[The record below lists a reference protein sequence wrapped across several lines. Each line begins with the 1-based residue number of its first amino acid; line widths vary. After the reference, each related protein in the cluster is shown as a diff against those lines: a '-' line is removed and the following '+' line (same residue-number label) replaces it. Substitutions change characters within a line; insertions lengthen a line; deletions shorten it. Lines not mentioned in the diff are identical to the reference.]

1 MNFYQMNNLKIIF
14 FGTPD
19 FSLDTLKYLHNSNHK
34 LISVV
39 SSADKKSGRGLKIK
53 YSPVKNYCI
62 QNQISLLQ
70 PENLKCID
78 FQNDLKNLKADL
90 YVIVAFKFL
99 PKEVWSI
106 PKMGSINIHASL
118 LPNLRGAAPIN
129 WSLIYGHNKTG
140 LTSFFLDENID
151 TERFTSIDIRIY
163 DLEKDIKN
171 LTLQF
176 EEILFKLDDIS
187 NNMAD
192 LESEL
197 ILKLEKSNIE
207 SKKEN
212 IENYQDTTEEDLEIK
227 EKNTLGKIVI
237 SDNIDAENDKDS
249 SDLNIEKEKNSLLK
263 ELSSLNPEEQMQ
275 YALDQMMKKNY
286 NDSKNILDDFIKNF
300 PENQLSGSAHFW
312 LGKIYL
318 FETNYRKAAIVF
330 GEGVQKFPNSI
341 KAPEMYYELAKSLKE
356 MDKIS
361 ESCKTLALL
370 AQNYEGNKFTK
381 DPEKIK
387 DKLNCD

>member
-1 MNFYQMNNLKIIF
+1 MKYISLFLLLFILTINLNKSFAEDSLTIKQQLDRIMEEVKDLNKAVF
-14 FGTPD
+14 NKSFD
-19 FSLDTLKYLHNSNHK
+19 NEKLNSLDES
-34 LISVV
+34 
-39 SSADKKSGRGLKIK
+39 
-53 YSPVKNYCI
+53 
-62 QNQISLLQ
+62 
-70 PENLKCID
+70 ID
-78 FQNDLKNLKADL
+78 A
-90 YVIVAFKFL
+90 
-99 PKEVWSI
+99 
-106 PKMGSINIHASL
+106 
-118 LPNLRGAAPIN
+118 
-129 WSLIYGHNKTG
+129 
-140 LTSFFLDENID
+140 
-151 TERFTSIDIRIY
+151 ERFTSIDIRIY

-187 NNMAD
+187 NDMVD
-192 LESEL
+192 LESKL
-197 ILKLEKSNIE
+197 ISKFEKNNIE
-207 SKKEN
+207 LRKEN
-212 IENYQDTTEEDLEIK
+212 IENNKAATNQDLEIE

-237 SDNIDAENDKDS
+237 SDDNTKNVKETS
-249 SDLNIEKEKNSLLK
+249 ELNVEKEKNSLLQEVSNLK
-263 ELSSLNPEEQMQ
+263 PEEQMQ

-286 NDSKNILDDFIKNF
+286 NDSKNILDHFIENF

-361 ESCKTLALL
+361 ESCKTLILL
-370 AQNYEGNKFTK
+370 EQNYEGNKFTK

>member
-1 MNFYQMNNLKIIF
+1 M
-14 FGTPD
+14 
-19 FSLDTLKYLHNSNHK
+19 KY
-34 LISVV
+34 
-39 SSADKKSGRGLKIK
+39 
-53 YSPVKNYCI
+53 
-62 QNQISLLQ
+62 ISLLLILFILTINFNKSFAEDALTIKQ
-70 PENLKCID
+70 QLDRIMEEVK
-78 FQNDLKNLKADL
+78 DLNKA
-90 YVIVAFKFL
+90 VF
-99 PKEVWSI
+99 
-106 PKMGSINIHASL
+106 
-118 LPNLRGAAPIN
+118 
-129 WSLIYGHNKTG
+129 NK
-140 LTSFFLDENID
+140 SFDNEKLNSLDESID

-187 NNMAD
+187 NDMAD

-212 IENYQDTTEEDLEIK
+212 TENYQTTTEEDLEIE

-237 SDNIDAENDKDS
+237 SDNNKAENDKDS
-249 SDLNIEKEKNSLLK
+249 SDLNVEKEKNSLLK

-286 NDSKNILDDFIKNF
+286 NDSKIILDDFIKNF

-370 AQNYEGNKFTK
+370 AKNYEGNKFTK

>member
-1 MNFYQMNNLKIIF
+1 MKYISLFLILFILTINFNKSFAEDALTIKQQLDRIMEEVKDLNKAVFNKSFDNEKLN
-14 FGTPD
+14 
-19 FSLDTLKYLHNSNHK
+19 SLDES
-34 LISVV
+34 
-39 SSADKKSGRGLKIK
+39 
-53 YSPVKNYCI
+53 
-62 QNQISLLQ
+62 
-70 PENLKCID
+70 
-78 FQNDLKNLKADL
+78 
-90 YVIVAFKFL
+90 
-99 PKEVWSI
+99 
-106 PKMGSINIHASL
+106 
-118 LPNLRGAAPIN
+118 
-129 WSLIYGHNKTG
+129 
-140 LTSFFLDENID
+140 ID

-187 NNMAD
+187 NDMAD

-212 IENYQDTTEEDLEIK
+212 IENYQDSTDEDLEIE

-237 SDNIDAENDKDS
+237 SDNNKAENDKDS
-249 SDLNIEKEKNSLLK
+249 SDLNVEKEKNSLLK

-286 NDSKNILDDFIKNF
+286 NDSKNILDEFIKNF

-370 AQNYEGNKFTK
+370 EQNYEGNKFTK

>member
-1 MNFYQMNNLKIIF
+1 M
-14 FGTPD
+14 
-19 FSLDTLKYLHNSNHK
+19 KY
-34 LISVV
+34 
-39 SSADKKSGRGLKIK
+39 
-53 YSPVKNYCI
+53 
-62 QNQISLLQ
+62 ISLFLILFILTINFNKSFAEDALTIKQ
-70 PENLKCID
+70 QLDRIMEEVK
-78 FQNDLKNLKADL
+78 DLNKA
-90 YVIVAFKFL
+90 VF
-99 PKEVWSI
+99 
-106 PKMGSINIHASL
+106 
-118 LPNLRGAAPIN
+118 
-129 WSLIYGHNKTG
+129 NK
-140 LTSFFLDENID
+140 SFDNEKLNALDESID

-187 NNMAD
+187 NDMAD

-212 IENYQDTTEEDLEIK
+212 IENYQDTTEEDLEIE

-237 SDNIDAENDKDS
+237 SDNNKAENDKDS
-249 SDLNIEKEKNSLLK
+249 SEINVEKEKNSLLK

-286 NDSKNILDDFIKNF
+286 NDSKNILDYFIKNF

-370 AQNYEGNKFTK
+370 AKNYEGNKFTK

>member
-1 MNFYQMNNLKIIF
+1 M
-14 FGTPD
+14 
-19 FSLDTLKYLHNSNHK
+19 KY
-34 LISVV
+34 
-39 SSADKKSGRGLKIK
+39 
-53 YSPVKNYCI
+53 
-62 QNQISLLQ
+62 ISLFLILFILTINFNKLFAEDALTIKQ
-70 PENLKCID
+70 QLDRIMEEVK
-78 FQNDLKNLKADL
+78 DLNKA
-90 YVIVAFKFL
+90 VF
-99 PKEVWSI
+99 
-106 PKMGSINIHASL
+106 
-118 LPNLRGAAPIN
+118 
-129 WSLIYGHNKTG
+129 NK
-140 LTSFFLDENID
+140 SFDNEKLNFLDESID
-151 TERFTSIDIRIY
+151 AERFTAVDIRIY

-187 NNMAD
+187 NDMAD

-207 SKKEN
+207 LKKEN
-212 IENYQDTTEEDLEIK
+212 IENYQDTTEEDIEIE

-237 SDNIDAENDKDS
+237 SDNNKAENDKDS
-249 SDLNIEKEKNSLLK
+249 SDLNVEKEKNSLLK

-286 NDSKNILDDFIKNF
+286 NDSKNILDEFIKNF

-370 AQNYEGNKFTK
+370 AKNYEGNKFTK

>member
-1 MNFYQMNNLKIIF
+1 M
-14 FGTPD
+14 
-19 FSLDTLKYLHNSNHK
+19 KY
-34 LISVV
+34 
-39 SSADKKSGRGLKIK
+39 
-53 YSPVKNYCI
+53 
-62 QNQISLLQ
+62 ISLFLLLFTLTI
-70 PENLKCID
+70 NLNKSFAEDALTIKQQLD
-78 FQNDLKNLKADL
+78 RITEEIKDLNKA
-90 YVIVAFKFL
+90 VF
-99 PKEVWSI
+99 
-106 PKMGSINIHASL
+106 
-118 LPNLRGAAPIN
+118 
-129 WSLIYGHNKTG
+129 NK
-140 LTSFFLDENID
+140 SFDNEKLNTLDESID

-163 DLEKDIKN
+163 DLDKDIKN

-187 NNMAD
+187 NDMVD

-197 ILKLEKSNIE
+197 ISKIEKINI
-207 SKKEN
+207 KPKEN
-212 IENYQDTTEEDLEIK
+212 IENSKAKSEDDLEI
-227 EKNTLGKIVI
+227 EEENTLGKIVL
-237 SDNIDAENDKDS
+237 SDKDTTENEGDS
-249 SDLNIEKEKNSLLK
+249 SDLNIEKKKNSLLEK
-263 ELSSLNPEEQMQ
+263 VSNLAPEEQMQ

-286 NDSKNILDDFIKNF
+286 NESKNILDQFIENF

-356 MDKIS
+356 MDKIP
-361 ESCKTLALL
+361 ESCKTLTLL
-370 AQNYEGNKFTK
+370 EQNYDGNKFTK

>member
-1 MNFYQMNNLKIIF
+1 MKYISLFLILFILTINFNKSFAEDALTIKQQLDRIMEEVKDLNKAVFNKSFDNEKLN
-14 FGTPD
+14 
-19 FSLDTLKYLHNSNHK
+19 SLDE
-34 LISVV
+34 
-39 SSADKKSGRGLKIK
+39 R
-53 YSPVKNYCI
+53 
-62 QNQISLLQ
+62 
-70 PENLKCID
+70 
-78 FQNDLKNLKADL
+78 
-90 YVIVAFKFL
+90 
-99 PKEVWSI
+99 
-106 PKMGSINIHASL
+106 
-118 LPNLRGAAPIN
+118 
-129 WSLIYGHNKTG
+129 
-140 LTSFFLDENID
+140 ID

-187 NNMAD
+187 NDMAD

-212 IENYQDTTEEDLEIK
+212 IENYQDTTEEDLEIE

-237 SDNIDAENDKDS
+237 SDNNKAENDKDS
-249 SDLNIEKEKNSLLK
+249 SDLNVEKEKNSLLK

-286 NDSKNILDDFIKNF
+286 NDSKNILDEFIKNF

>member
-1 MNFYQMNNLKIIF
+1 MKYISLFLLLFILTINLNKSFAEDALTIKQQLDRIMEEVKDLNKAVF
-14 FGTPD
+14 NKSFD
-19 FSLDTLKYLHNSNHK
+19 NEKLNSLDES
-34 LISVV
+34 
-39 SSADKKSGRGLKIK
+39 
-53 YSPVKNYCI
+53 
-62 QNQISLLQ
+62 
-70 PENLKCID
+70 ID
-78 FQNDLKNLKADL
+78 A
-90 YVIVAFKFL
+90 
-99 PKEVWSI
+99 
-106 PKMGSINIHASL
+106 
-118 LPNLRGAAPIN
+118 
-129 WSLIYGHNKTG
+129 
-140 LTSFFLDENID
+140 
-151 TERFTSIDIRIY
+151 ERFTSIDIRIY

-187 NNMAD
+187 DDMVD
-192 LESEL
+192 LESKL
-197 ILKLEKSNIE
+197 ISKFEKNNIE
-207 SKKEN
+207 LRKEN
-212 IENYQDTTEEDLEIK
+212 IENNTATIDEDLEIE

-237 SDNIDAENDKDS
+237 SDDNTKNVKEP
-249 SDLNIEKEKNSLLK
+249 SDLNVEKEKNSLLQEVSNLK
-263 ELSSLNPEEQMQ
+263 PEEQMQ

-286 NDSKNILDDFIKNF
+286 NDSKNILDNFIENF

-356 MDKIS
+356 MDKIP
-361 ESCKTLALL
+361 ESCKTLTLL
-370 AQNYEGNKFTK
+370 EQNYEGNKFTK

>member
-1 MNFYQMNNLKIIF
+1 M
-14 FGTPD
+14 
-19 FSLDTLKYLHNSNHK
+19 KY
-34 LISVV
+34 
-39 SSADKKSGRGLKIK
+39 
-53 YSPVKNYCI
+53 
-62 QNQISLLQ
+62 ISLLLILFILTINFNKSFAEDALTIKQ
-70 PENLKCID
+70 QLDRIMEEVK
-78 FQNDLKNLKADL
+78 DLNKA
-90 YVIVAFKFL
+90 VF
-99 PKEVWSI
+99 
-106 PKMGSINIHASL
+106 
-118 LPNLRGAAPIN
+118 
-129 WSLIYGHNKTG
+129 NK
-140 LTSFFLDENID
+140 SFDNKKLNSLDESID

-187 NNMAD
+187 NDMAD

-197 ILKLEKSNIE
+197 ISKLEKSNIE

-212 IENYQDTTEEDLEIK
+212 IENYQATTEEDLEIE

-237 SDNIDAENDKDS
+237 SDNNNAENDKDS
-249 SDLNIEKEKNSLLK
+249 SELKAEKEKNSLLQ

-370 AQNYEGNKFTK
+370 AKNYEGNKFTK

>member
-1 MNFYQMNNLKIIF
+1 MKYISLFLILFILTINFNKSFAEDALTIKQQLDRIMEEVKDLNKAVFNKSFDNKKLN
-14 FGTPD
+14 
-19 FSLDTLKYLHNSNHK
+19 SLDES
-34 LISVV
+34 
-39 SSADKKSGRGLKIK
+39 
-53 YSPVKNYCI
+53 
-62 QNQISLLQ
+62 
-70 PENLKCID
+70 
-78 FQNDLKNLKADL
+78 
-90 YVIVAFKFL
+90 
-99 PKEVWSI
+99 
-106 PKMGSINIHASL
+106 
-118 LPNLRGAAPIN
+118 
-129 WSLIYGHNKTG
+129 
-140 LTSFFLDENID
+140 ID

-187 NNMAD
+187 NDMAD

-237 SDNIDAENDKDS
+237 SDNIDAKNDKDS

-356 MDKIS
+356 MDKFP
-361 ESCKTLALL
+361 ESCKTLVLL
-370 AQNYEGNKFTK
+370 EQNYEGNKFTN

>member
-1 MNFYQMNNLKIIF
+1 MKYISLFLLLFILTINLNKSFAEDALTIKQQLDRIMEEVKDLNKAVF
-14 FGTPD
+14 NKSFD
-19 FSLDTLKYLHNSNHK
+19 NEKLNSLDES
-34 LISVV
+34 
-39 SSADKKSGRGLKIK
+39 
-53 YSPVKNYCI
+53 
-62 QNQISLLQ
+62 
-70 PENLKCID
+70 ID
-78 FQNDLKNLKADL
+78 A
-90 YVIVAFKFL
+90 
-99 PKEVWSI
+99 
-106 PKMGSINIHASL
+106 
-118 LPNLRGAAPIN
+118 
-129 WSLIYGHNKTG
+129 
-140 LTSFFLDENID
+140 
-151 TERFTSIDIRIY
+151 ERFTSIDIRIY

-187 NNMAD
+187 NDMVD
-192 LESEL
+192 LESKL
-197 ILKLEKSNIE
+197 ISKFEKSNIE
-207 SKKEN
+207 PRKEN
-212 IENYQDTTEEDLEIK
+212 IENNKATTDEDLEIE

-237 SDNIDAENDKDS
+237 SDDNTKSVKEPSK
-249 SDLNIEKEKNSLLK
+249 LNVEKEKNSLLQEVSNLK
-263 ELSSLNPEEQMQ
+263 PEEQMQ

-286 NDSKNILDDFIKNF
+286 NDSKNILNHFIENF

-356 MDKIS
+356 MDKIP
-361 ESCKTLALL
+361 ESCKTLTLL
-370 AQNYEGNKFTK
+370 EQNYEGNKFTK

>member
-1 MNFYQMNNLKIIF
+1 MKYLSLFLLLFILTINLNKSFAEDALTIKQQLDRIMEEVKDLNKAVF
-14 FGTPD
+14 NKSFD
-19 FSLDTLKYLHNSNHK
+19 NEKLNSLDES
-34 LISVV
+34 
-39 SSADKKSGRGLKIK
+39 
-53 YSPVKNYCI
+53 
-62 QNQISLLQ
+62 
-70 PENLKCID
+70 ID
-78 FQNDLKNLKADL
+78 A
-90 YVIVAFKFL
+90 
-99 PKEVWSI
+99 
-106 PKMGSINIHASL
+106 
-118 LPNLRGAAPIN
+118 
-129 WSLIYGHNKTG
+129 
-140 LTSFFLDENID
+140 
-151 TERFTSIDIRIY
+151 ERFTSIDIRIY

-187 NNMAD
+187 NDMVD
-192 LESEL
+192 LESKL
-197 ILKLEKSNIE
+197 ISKFEKSNIE
-207 SKKEN
+207 PRKEN
-212 IENYQDTTEEDLEIK
+212 IENNKASTDEDLEIE

-237 SDNIDAENDKDS
+237 SDGNTKNVKEP
-249 SDLNIEKEKNSLLK
+249 SDLNVEKEKNSLLQEVSNLK
-263 ELSSLNPEEQMQ
+263 PEEQIQ

-286 NDSKNILDDFIKNF
+286 NDSKNILDHFIKNF

-356 MDKIS
+356 MDKIP
-361 ESCKTLALL
+361 ESCKTLTLL
-370 AQNYEGNKFTK
+370 EQNYEGNKFTK

>member
-1 MNFYQMNNLKIIF
+1 MKYISLFLLLFILSINLNKSFAEDALTIKQQLDRVMEEVKDLNKAVF
-14 FGTPD
+14 NKSFD
-19 FSLDTLKYLHNSNHK
+19 NEKLKSLDES
-34 LISVV
+34 
-39 SSADKKSGRGLKIK
+39 
-53 YSPVKNYCI
+53 
-62 QNQISLLQ
+62 
-70 PENLKCID
+70 ID
-78 FQNDLKNLKADL
+78 A
-90 YVIVAFKFL
+90 
-99 PKEVWSI
+99 
-106 PKMGSINIHASL
+106 
-118 LPNLRGAAPIN
+118 
-129 WSLIYGHNKTG
+129 
-140 LTSFFLDENID
+140 
-151 TERFTSIDIRIY
+151 ERFTSIDIRIY

-187 NNMAD
+187 KDMVD
-192 LESEL
+192 LESKL
-197 ILKLEKSNIE
+197 ISKFEKSNIE
-207 SKKEN
+207 PRKEN
-212 IENYQDTTEEDLEIK
+212 IENNKATTDEDLEIE

-237 SDNIDAENDKDS
+237 SDDNTKNVKEPS
-249 SDLNIEKEKNSLLK
+249 ELNVEKKKNSLLQEVSNLK
-263 ELSSLNPEEQMQ
+263 PEEQMQ

-286 NDSKNILDDFIKNF
+286 NDSKNVLDHFIQNF

-356 MDKIS
+356 MDKIP
-361 ESCKTLALL
+361 ESCKTLTLL
-370 AQNYEGNKFTK
+370 EQNYEGNKFTK